1 MSTTPNGWGLDVDEG
16 LVISPQVDHAPQDHA
31 DPNAMGS
38 GDPHHVSLDLGRPSL
53 QVHEHFRLRPEAG
66 GGWEAVAV
74 ALTRKLQAL
83 AQLGLTW
90 VRVER
95 DER

>member
-1 MSTTPNGWGLDVDEG
+1 MEHSKSHSWIAHVPITDGPRSV
-16 LVISPQVDHAPQDHA
+16 VILGTRCSGGVL
-31 DPNAMGS
+31 GS
-38 GDPHHVSLDLGRPSL
+38 GDPHHLSLDLGRPSL
-53 QVHEHFRLRPEAG
+53 QVHERFRLRPEAG

-83 AQLGLTW
+83 AQLGLIW